1 MGTTWR
7 STTVKSRMAF
17 NLGRLFLLCLA
28 LPPIMVT
35 VPALAQQPGTPGF
48 PQATSSTGTGGGVAG
63 AASSAAKA
71 SAAGQGMA
79 PAVLPKD
86 FAELRVE
93 PGDLLSVNV
102 YDAPELS
109 DGYRVDPS
117 GDLTVPF
124 CGKVKVQGLTSQEV
138 AKLLE
143 VTLRDNQVLTR
154 PQVNV
159 DVQQYAGHYVT
170 VLGEVISPGRVT
182 VIAPTKL
189 SDVLAQAG
197 GLTAIAGTRIKIRRG
212 ADETAPEEDAPY
224 SRSESNQQS
233 GSILVR
239 PGDTV
244 IVPRTGI
251 VYVLGAVYHPGG
263 FVMQEDGKLNVAEA
277 LALSG
282 GTLLTAKTNG
292 LRVVRRNPD
301 GTVLDFEL
309 NYDGIAKGTQ
319 TPLDLQAQDIVYVPM
334 DKIKA
339 TLTDATTI
347 LSAAT
352 SAAIYTAR

>member
-1 MGTTWR
+1 MGTMWR
-7 STTVKSRMAF
+7 NTTVKSR
-17 NLGRLFLLCLA
+17 LPLKRVSLVLLRPALLSLLA
-28 LPPIMVT
+28 A
-35 VPALAQQPGTPGF
+35 VPALAQLTGASGSLQGAP
-48 PQATSSTGTGGGVAG
+48 STGSGGS
-63 AASSAAKA
+63 AAASAAK
-71 SAAGQGMA
+71 SGAAGQGMG
-79 PAVLPKD
+79 PVILPKD
-86 FAELRVE
+86 FSELRVE

-102 YDAPELS
+102 FDVPELS
-109 DGYRVDPS
+109 DLYRVDPD
-117 GDLTVPF
+117 GDLALPF

-138 AKLLE
+138 RKLLE
-143 VTLRDNQVLTR
+143 TTLQDDQVLTH

-170 VLGEVISPGRVT
+170 VLGEVITPGRVT

-212 ADETAPEEDAPY
+212 ADENAPEEDAPY
-224 SRSESNQQS
+224 SRSESNQQA
-233 GSILVR
+233 GSIMVR

-263 FVMQEDGKLNVAEA
+263 YVMQEDGKLNVAEA

-282 GTLLTAKTNG
+282 GTMLTAKTNG
-292 LRVVRRNPD
+292 LRVVRRNAD

-309 NYDGIAKGTQ
+309 SYDGIAKGTQ
-319 TPLDLQAQDIVYVPM
+319 TPLELQAQDIVYVPM
-334 DKIKA
+334 DKWKA

-347 LSAAT
+347 ISAAT
-352 SAAIYTAR
+352 SAAIYTSR